1 VTGFTGKT
9 IVLGVTGGIAAYKAV
24 SVASLLAQRGARVEV
39 VLTESAMRF
48 VQPLTFSAVTHATVH
63 TDPFSEW
70 KDGFSGHV
78 TLAANADLVIVAPA
92 TASTVARLALGL
104 SDDLLGLVVLS
115 TTAPVL
121 LAPAMEEGMFHHPAT
136 QQHLATLAARGTTML
151 GPETGRLASGAV
163 GIGRMAA
170 PDSIVAHAEFLLSQ
184 DHGLLRHRKVV
195 VTAGGT
201 REPIDPVRFI
211 GNRSSGRMGHAI
223 AAAAAAAGAEVVLIS
238 SAEIASP
245 PPGSKLVRVETAD
258 EMLAAVRTAV
268 SDADVLVMAAAV
280 ADFRP
285 EQAVAQK
292 IKKERGRD
300 YLDLRLVRNP
310 DILASVDRPGL
321 VKIGF
326 AAETEQLLANAKI
339 KLAAKDLA
347 MIVANEATTTI
358 GASDVTAT
366 ILSADGTV
374 EPLPRMPKELLAGE
388 IVRRIGAILPAR
400 RCDES

>member
-1 VTGFTGKT
+1 VTELTDKS

-24 SVASLLAQRGARVEV
+24 SVASLLSQRGARVEV
-39 VLTESAMRF
+39 VLTESALRF
-48 VQPLTFSAVTHATVH
+48 VQPLTFSAVTRATVH
-63 TDPFSEW
+63 TDAFAEW
-70 KDGFSGHV
+70 RDQFSGHV
-78 TLAANADLVIVAPA
+78 SLAANADLVIVAPA
-92 TASTVARLALGL
+92 TAATIARLALGL

-121 LAPAMEEGMFHHPAT
+121 LAPAMEEGMSRHPAT
-136 QQHLATLAARGTTML
+136 QQHLATLAAHGTTLL
-151 GPETGRLASGAV
+151 GPEIGRLASGAV
-163 GIGRMAA
+163 GLGRMAA
-170 PDSIVAHAEFLLSQ
+170 PETIVARAEDMLSQ
-184 DHGLLRHRKVV
+184 DHGLLRHKKVV

-223 AAAAAAAGAEVVLIS
+223 AAAAAAEGAEVVLIS
-238 SAEIASP
+238 SAQIPNSP
-245 PPGSKLVRVETAD
+245 PRCKLVQVETAG
-258 EMLAAVRTAV
+258 EMLAAVQTAV

-292 IKKERGRD
+292 IKKEQGRD
-300 YLDLRLVRNP
+300 YLVLRLVRNP

-326 AAETEQLLANAKI
+326 AAETEQLVANAKR
-339 KLAAKDLA
+339 KLAAKELA

-366 ILSADGTV
+366 ILSADGSV
-374 EPLPRMPKELLAGE
+374 ESLPRMPKEQLAGE
-388 IVRRIGAILPAR
+388 IVRRIGAILPDR

>member
-1 VTGFTGKT
+1 VTELTDKS

-24 SVASLLAQRGARVEV
+24 SVASLLSQRGARVEV
-39 VLTESAMRF
+39 VLTESALRF
-48 VQPLTFSAVTHATVH
+48 VQPLTFSAVTRATVH
-63 TDPFSEW
+63 TDAFAEW
-70 KDGFSGHV
+70 RDRFSGHV
-78 TLAANADLVIVAPA
+78 SLAANADLVIVAPA
-92 TASTVARLALGL
+92 TAATIARLALGL

-121 LAPAMEEGMFHHPAT
+121 LAPAMEEGMFRHPAT
-136 QQHLATLAARGTTML
+136 QQHLATLAAHGTTLL
-151 GPETGRLASGAV
+151 GPEIGRLASGAV
-163 GIGRMAA
+163 GLGRMAA
-170 PDSIVAHAEFLLSQ
+170 PETIVARAEDMLSQ
-184 DHGLLRHRKVV
+184 DHGLLRHKKVV

-223 AAAAAAAGAEVVLIS
+223 AAAAAAEGAEVVLIS
-238 SAEIASP
+238 SAQIPNSP
-245 PPGSKLVRVETAD
+245 PRCKLVQVETAG
-258 EMLAAVRTAV
+258 EMLAAVQTAV

-292 IKKERGRD
+292 IKKEQGRD
-300 YLDLRLVRNP
+300 YLVLRLVRNP

-326 AAETEQLLANAKI
+326 AAETEQLVANAKR
-339 KLAAKDLA
+339 KLAAKELA

-366 ILSADGTV
+366 ILSADGSV
-374 EPLPRMPKELLAGE
+374 ESLPRMPKEQLASE
-388 IVRRIGAILPAR
+388 IVRRIGAILPDR